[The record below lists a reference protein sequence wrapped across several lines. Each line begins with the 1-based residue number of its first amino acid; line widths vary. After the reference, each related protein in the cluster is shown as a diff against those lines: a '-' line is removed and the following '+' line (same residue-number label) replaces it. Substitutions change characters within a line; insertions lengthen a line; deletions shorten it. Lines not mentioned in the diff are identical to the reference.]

1 MTVRIY
7 PAPLKHPSECPV
19 CEGMKRVLVRSVVG
33 VESRAGVWRGFLR
46 WLPTRL
52 AVVIDCPQCTDAEEL
67 LANLPR
73 TSGSGGGPRAT
84 A

>member
-7 PAPLKHPSECPV
+7 PATLKHPSECPV
-19 CEGMKRVLVRSVVG
+19 CEGTKRVAVRSVVG
-33 VESRAGVWRGFLR
+33 VESRAGLWRGLLR

-52 AVVIDCPQCTDAEEL
+52 AVVIDCPQCTDAGEL
-67 LANLPR
+67 LAHLPR
-73 TSGSGGGPRAT
+73 RPGEGGGPRAT